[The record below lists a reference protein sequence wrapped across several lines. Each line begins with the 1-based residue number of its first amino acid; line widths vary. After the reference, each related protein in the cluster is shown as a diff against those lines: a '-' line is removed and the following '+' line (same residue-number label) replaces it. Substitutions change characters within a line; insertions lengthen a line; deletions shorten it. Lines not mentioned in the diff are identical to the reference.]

1 MKTLKDLLNDIEN
14 LIKKNPE
21 YLDLPIIYCDE
32 NVNYRKIHS
41 SIIAVQIHDLEV
53 CDLELV
59 GFLGD
64 DNIDKREGKAY
75 FVDPE
80 TNEHFYMGAG
90 PIEVKQEGDKW
101 SAKVELN
108 TTKTQAVLNLLHFAA
123 NAGGEEK
130 SWRDF
135 KAGHT

>member
-64 DNIDKREGKAY
+64 DNIDKR
-75 FVDPE
+75 DI
-80 TNEHFYMGAG
+80 NC
-90 PIEVKQEGDKW
+90 ICII
-101 SAKVELN
+101 
-108 TTKTQAVLNLLHFAA
+108 
-123 NAGGEEK
+123 
-130 SWRDF
+130 
-135 KAGHT
+135 